1 MGYVAVATDEGK
13 AVLGRRDILICWRG
27 TMTDLEWFKDALA
40 FFYSASDI
48 FGDNPHHDA
57 KVHMG
62 FHSIYTAKSNFSDY
76 NKTSAKEQILS
87 EVRKLVDKYQDEEIS
102 ITVTGHS
109 LGAALATMTGVDIAS
124 NGYNKPSNKE
134 GKACP
139 VTVMAFGSPRV
150 GNEDFKK
157 AVSQIKD
164 LHILRIRNAS
174 DGITSLPPD
183 LFSYVD
189 VGQQLAIDT
198 NKSPYLLPGVN
209 PHNLEIYL
217 HGVAGTQG
225 LFGEFKLVIDRCRS
239 LVNKHLKALNPEL
252 TPNVPEQWWI
262 EKNKDMVQQDDGSWE
277 LDDYV
282 PPPLSTTTAS

>member
-1 MGYVAVATDEGK
+1 MARRCRIGVDSPDIHQTNSSSSWIFAEESSWMGYVAVATDEGK

-189 VGQQLAIDT
+189 VG
-198 NKSPYLLPGVN
+198 
-209 PHNLEIYL
+209 
-217 HGVAGTQG
+217 TQG

>member
-1 MGYVAVATDEGK
+1 
-13 AVLGRRDILICWRG
+13 
-27 TMTDLEWFKDALA
+27 
-40 FFYSASDI
+40 
-48 FGDNPHHDA
+48 
-57 KVHMG
+57 
-62 FHSIYTAKSNFSDY
+62 
-76 NKTSAKEQILS
+76 
-87 EVRKLVDKYQDEEIS
+87 
-102 ITVTGHS
+102 
-109 LGAALATMTGVDIAS
+109 
-124 NGYNKPSNKE
+124 
-134 GKACP
+134 
-139 VTVMAFGSPRV
+139 MAFGSPRV

-225 LFGEFKLVIDRCRS
+225 LFGEFELVIHRCRS

-282 PPPLSTTTAS
+282 PPPPSTTTA